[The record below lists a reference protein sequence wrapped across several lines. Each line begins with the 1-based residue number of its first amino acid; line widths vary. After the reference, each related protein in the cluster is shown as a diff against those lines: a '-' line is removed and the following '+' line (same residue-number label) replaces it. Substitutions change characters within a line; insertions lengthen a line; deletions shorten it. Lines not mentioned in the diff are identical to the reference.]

1 LKRPARR
8 SAHLGTHRRH
18 VSLAEAGID
27 RVAAKVDQDV
37 KVMRDELEKD
47 DNRREMAMGGIDEGD
62 DIEVEGE
69 GEGEGEAD
77 ELEGVKVP
85 C

>member
-1 LKRPARR
+1 
-8 SAHLGTHRRH
+8 
-18 VSLAEAGID
+18 
-27 RVAAKVDQDV
+27 
-37 KVMRDELEKD
+37 MRDELEKD